1 MYTLLFV
8 LSSLLIAA
16 VRAQGPSGSPTCAYQ
31 CPPVDAYAYSVGVH
45 YTTNGA
51 IFCSYPDTVGAD
63 PMDYYC
69 LYDEATG
76 VLIEDQD
83 EGSCIS
89 NAPQVCA
96 RKKRF
101 NIVDIIRRK
110 PKAEPR
116 APVASVP
123 EIVKKK
129 RADRKRAAN
138 VAAEAA

>member
-8 LSSLLIAA
+8 LSSLLVAGVSAA
-16 VRAQGPSGSPTCAYQ
+16 PSGAPTCAYQ

-51 IFCSYPDTVGAD
+51 IFCSYPDTIGAD
-63 PMDYYC
+63 PMAYYC
-69 LYDEATG
+69 LYDELTG
-76 VLIEDQD
+76 VLIDDED

-110 PKAEPR
+110 PKA
-116 APVASVP
+116 APAPAASVP

-129 RADRKRAAN
+129 RAAN
-138 VAAEAA
+138 VA